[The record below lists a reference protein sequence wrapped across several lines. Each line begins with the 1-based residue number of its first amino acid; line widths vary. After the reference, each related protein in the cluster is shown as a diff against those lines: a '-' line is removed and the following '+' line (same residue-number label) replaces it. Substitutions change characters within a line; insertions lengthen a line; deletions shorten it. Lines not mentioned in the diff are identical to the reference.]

1 MSEILLEDT
10 VYVIMALQKM
20 IVLVSFSV
28 QHPTVIL
35 RVIGSSSDVV
45 PVQKCRPI
53 QFQRHVTAFVST
65 YRKLFTSLH
74 GLHEQSSDK
83 QWQAYL
89 AVYNV
94 KFR

>member
-45 PVQKCRPI
+45 PV
-53 QFQRHVTAFVST
+53 
-65 YRKLFTSLH
+65 
-74 GLHEQSSDK
+74 
-83 QWQAYL
+83 
-89 AVYNV
+89 
-94 KFR
+94 